1 MYIES
6 LKTILKDNG
15 PRLAYQ
21 SLDGMNWKQLTSNDI
36 SSNIDYI
43 NSYLIKNR
51 VINKRILSLSSN
63 CIESYILECCLVNL
77 GSSLNFAS
85 KSILLDVQFNLDFD
99 IIIVDRISDIADN
112 HILQNIT
119 KNKEIISIQAF
130 KRDKATNS
138 KSLSLQN
145 ILKIGLL
152 AKRDNKSHDELNI
165 NPFVDISFL
174 GSDTIKTHTID
185 EINNFADKNESLFK
199 ILNENEFST
208 SLYLKKDIFSKV
220 LNLLFIKS
228 KNKFTNNSSLK
239 IFMDNV
245 NEIMPSNLIID
256 SGSLRELINICYI
269 NKASFSETTGTKIN
283 KIITFELSNNEN
295 LELIKKDKIEIINVT
310 N

>member
-51 VINKRILSLSSN
+51 VINKRILSLSAN

-119 KNKEIISIQAF
+119 KNKEIISIQDF

-145 ILKIGLL
+145 IL
-152 AKRDNKSHDELNI
+152 
-165 NPFVDISFL
+165 
-174 GSDTIKTHTID
+174 
-185 EINNFADKNESLFK
+185 
-199 ILNENEFST
+199 
-208 SLYLKKDIFSKV
+208 
-220 LNLLFIKS
+220 
-228 KNKFTNNSSLK
+228 
-239 IFMDNV
+239 
-245 NEIMPSNLIID
+245 
-256 SGSLRELINICYI
+256 
-269 NKASFSETTGTKIN
+269 
-283 KIITFELSNNEN
+283 
-295 LELIKKDKIEIINVT
+295 
-310 N
+310 